1 MGLRITP
8 CDPRVILRGL
18 FWGCVILMM
27 EMILGGNSYETSCWK
42 WSSRYSE
49 TPDWVWDMTMVIL
62 GVILGVILRVVYVI
76 LMTEMVLGGDSY
88 EESCWKWSSRY
99 NVTTDSSMGNH
110 HVILRVILG

>member
-1 MGLRITP
+1 MH
-8 CDPRVILRGL
+8 
-18 FWGCVILMM
+18 
-27 EMILGGNSYETSCWK
+27 
-42 WSSRYSE
+42 SE
-49 TPDWVWDMTMVIL
+49 TPEWVWDMTKVIL

-76 LMTEMVLGGDSY
+76 LMPEMVLGGDSY